1 MAKTWTL
8 SEAYEALQNNDKA
21 AILDFGGRFPLAT
34 HALEQTQNAGFLLE
48 SMPEYMTMR
57 KLESAL
63 KDGVKALP
71 DTDGDAM
78 TPEEAKEAAKAAK
91 EATAPKK
98 KEAPKKEKKAEKPVK
113 KEKEEPEEET
123 TDYSSMSAPELYK
136 LCKQKGLKAEP
147 KKKSDYY
154 IKLLEEAEKEPEE
167 DDSWDDEEEEA
178 PAPKKK
184 TSKKAEEEE
193 DDWDI

>member
-8 SEAYEALQNNDKA
+8 AEAYAAIQNDDKA
-21 AILDFGGRFPLAT
+21 AIMDFGGRFPLAT
-34 HALEQTQNAGFLLE
+34 HALEKAQNANFLLD
-48 SMPEYMTMR
+48 SIPDYMTMR
-57 KLESAL
+57 KLEGAL
-63 KDGVKALP
+63 KDGVKAVVD
-71 DTDGDAM
+71 DTDDEAM
-78 TPEEAKEAAKAAK
+78 TPEEAKAAKEAAK

-113 KEKEEPEEET
+113 KEEVEEEV
-123 TDYSSMSAPELYK
+123 DYSTMSAPELYK

-147 KKKSDYY
+147 KKKADYY
-154 IKLLEEAEKEPEE
+154 IKLIEEAEKEPEE
-167 DDSWDDEEEEA
+167 DDSWDEEEEEA

-184 TSKKAEEEE
+184 TSKKTEDEE